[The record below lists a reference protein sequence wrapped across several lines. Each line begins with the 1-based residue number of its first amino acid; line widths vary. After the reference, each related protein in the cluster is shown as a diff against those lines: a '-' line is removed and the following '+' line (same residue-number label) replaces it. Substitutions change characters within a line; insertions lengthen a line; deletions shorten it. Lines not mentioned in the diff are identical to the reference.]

1 MKLLDRYILAKT
13 LWPLIATVSI
23 ALIALLMEQTVRLL
37 DLVVNK
43 GGPLSLILRM
53 LANLIPHYLGI
64 ALPAAFFVGVLLA
77 VSRLS
82 SESEL
87 DAMHASGVSLHRM
100 IAPLMMFAILLV
112 IFGTIIV
119 GFLQPYTRYGYRA
132 LIYLVTETAWYSALE
147 KGAFFSGFG
156 NSTILVDDISEGGR
170 RLTGIFVYEDKKDGG
185 SVTTTAQTGYVV
197 RSPTDDQLVLRLEQ
211 GARIDAGGPGKKINA
226 LTFAKFELPLDIAL
240 APEPYRIRGASEREQ
255 TLPELWHNV
264 WSLPKTDP
272 LYHPVHAELHERLVR
287 IATYLFLPL
296 LAFPLGS
303 STRRTRRGTGIA
315 VGIVLIVIFYY
326 LLQFGH
332 DVSANGRISP
342 WLSLWLPFFI
352 YAGFSSWAFWQANLS
367 PGHNFVETVLARLE
381 GLFDSLRQLGRRRKV
396 PA

>member
-64 ALPAAFFVGVLLA
+64 ALPAAFFIGVLLA

-87 DAMHASGVSLHRM
+87 DAMHASGVPLHRM
-100 IAPLMMFAILLV
+100 IAPLMVFAVLLV
-112 IFGTIIV
+112 IFAAIIV

-170 RLTGIFVYEDKKDGG
+170 RLTGIFVYEDKSNGG
-185 SVTTTAQTGYVV
+185 SITTTAQTGYVV
-197 RSPTDDQLVLRLEQ
+197 RSLIDDQLVLKLEQ
-211 GARIDAGGPGKKINA
+211 GARIDTDGPNKKINA
-226 LTFAKFELPLDIAL
+226 LTFSQSEVPLDIAL

-264 WSLPKTDP
+264 WTLPKTDP
-272 LYHPVHAELHERLVR
+272 MYYAVHAELHERFVR

-296 LAFPLGS
+296 LAVPLGS

-315 VGIVLIVIFYY
+315 VGIILIVIFYY

-332 DVSANGRISP
+332 DVSANGRLSP
-342 WLSLWLPFFI
+342 WLSLWLPFFV
-352 YAGFSSWAFWQANLS
+352 YAGFSSWAFWEANVS
-367 PGHNFVETVLARLE
+367 PGHNFVETVLARIE
-381 GLFDSLRQLGRRRKV
+381 SIFDNLRQMGRRRKV